1 MKQVQSAIKNT
12 LVDPL
17 KAFMNDSR
25 SIGLLLL
32 ACTVVSLLITNS
44 PDGASWLQFWQT
56 PFHAAEAAHLPHSLI
71 HWINDGFMALFFF
84 VAGMEIKSEMSGGE
98 LSSLKK
104 SLLPIFAAVGGM
116 LVPALIYML
125 FNRGTAYAAGW
136 GIPTAT
142 DIAFSL
148 GIASLLG
155 RRVPASLKIFL
166 TALAIIDD
174 LGAIVVI
181 ALFYGGAIQWLW
193 LLAVAVLTALL
204 AVLFKKRPQLN
215 TLHIIGGILLWYCM
229 YNTGIHATVA
239 GVLFAF
245 LIPAEQ
251 LHHLQRKLHRSV
263 YFILLPAFALANTA
277 IVIPSNA
284 GAALNSTLSW
294 GIMLGLLAGK
304 PIGIVLMCLAL
315 VKSGYAELP
324 QGVNWKLLTG
334 AGILAGIGFTMSVFI
349 ATLAF
354 DNPAYQDI
362 AKISVLLVSSISMLT
377 GYVWLSIT
385 GRAHV
390 MKNTL

>member
-1 MKQVQSAIKNT
+1 MKLLTSAIKNT

-17 KAFMNDSR
+17 KMFMNDSR
-25 SIGLLLL
+25 SIGIILLV
-32 ACTVVSLLITNS
+32 CTAVSLLVTNS
-44 PDGASWLQFWQT
+44 SDGYSWLQFWQT
-56 PFHAAEAAHLPHSLI
+56 PFHAAQAAHLPHTLI
-71 HWINDGFMALFFF
+71 HWINDGFMAVFFF
-84 VAGMEIKSEMSGGE
+84 VAGMEIKSEMAGGE

-116 LVPALIYML
+116 LVPALIYTL
-125 FNRGTAYAAGW
+125 FNKGTAYAAGW

-193 LLAVAVLTALL
+193 LVAVAVLTVLL
-204 AVLFKKRPQLN
+204 VLLFKKRPRLN
-215 TLHIIGGILLWYCM
+215 ALHIAGGLLLWYCM

-245 LIPAEQ
+245 LIPTQQ
-251 LHHLQRKLHRSV
+251 LHYLQGKLHRSV
-263 YFILLPAFALANTA
+263 YFLLLPAFALANTA
-277 IVIPSNA
+277 IVIPDQA
-284 GAALNSTLSW
+284 GAALNSSLSW
-294 GIMLGLLAGK
+294 GIILGLLAGK
-304 PIGIVLMCLAL
+304 PLGILLMCLIL

-324 QGVNWKLLTG
+324 DGVNWKLLTG

-362 AKISVLLVSSISMLT
+362 AKISVLLVSSISMLF
-377 GYVWLSIT
+377 GYIWLSIA
-385 GRAHV
+385 GRRR
-390 MKNTL
+390 L